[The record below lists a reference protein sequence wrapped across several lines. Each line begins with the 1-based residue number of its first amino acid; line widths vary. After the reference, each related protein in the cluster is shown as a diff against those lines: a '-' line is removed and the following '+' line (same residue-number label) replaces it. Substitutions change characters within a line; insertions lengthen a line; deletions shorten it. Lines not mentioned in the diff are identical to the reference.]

1 MHVHAGLLAQ
11 KAQVVGEL
19 RIVLPPADPRGDL
32 LVESLYA
39 HLKLQRARREA
50 RDRLTQRIGQA
61 IGDHLKMQK
70 QSRRVALEK
79 ELQDRPADVDV
90 QTERAIDEL
99 ELP

>member
-1 MHVHAGLLAQ
+1 
-11 KAQVVGEL
+11 
-19 RIVLPPADPRGDL
+19 
-32 LVESLYA
+32 
-39 HLKLQRARREA
+39 
-50 RDRLTQRIGQA
+50 
-61 IGDHLKMQK
+61 MQK